1 MAFGPVGIPVVVGVL
16 LTEDGEEDPVAGDDG
31 SDTAGDYD
39 DGVDLLSSFE
49 HS

>member
-1 MAFGPVGIPVVVGVL
+1 MADSLVL
-16 LTEDGEEDPVAGDDG
+16 YAADGEEDTVAGDDG

-39 DGVDLLSSFE
+39 HGVDLLSGIE